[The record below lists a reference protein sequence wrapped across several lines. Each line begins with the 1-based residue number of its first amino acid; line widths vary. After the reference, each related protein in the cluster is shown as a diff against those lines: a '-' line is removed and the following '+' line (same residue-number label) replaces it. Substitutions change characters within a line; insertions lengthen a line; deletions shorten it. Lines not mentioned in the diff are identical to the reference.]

1 MAEVHKSEEFL
12 QELAGHPN
20 SVQKS
25 ANHHYHHFVNVFV
38 LTHQKMNRADAVRC
52 AQAEWKEQVLTNE
65 EQYTAALQEA
75 ADYLKLNRTK
85 I

>member
-1 MAEVHKSEEFL
+1 
-12 QELAGHPN
+12 
-20 SVQKS
+20 
-25 ANHHYHHFVNVFV
+25 
-38 LTHQKMNRADAVRC
+38 MNRADALWC

-75 ADYLKLNRTK
+75 ADYLKLNRTR